1 MVGQIRAATILALA
15 ALLGG
20 CAGMIDLPKKRTL
33 EQEAIN
39 VAVTLCKKFG
49 HQPET
54 KEFIACAESRFD
66 EYINH
71 RR

>member
-1 MVGQIRAATILALA
+1 MIKAITTLAMAATIS
-15 ALLGG
+15 G
-20 CAGMIDLPKKRTL
+20 CSGMIDLPKKRTL

-39 VAVTLCKKFG
+39 VAVQLCKKFG

-54 KEFIACAESRFD
+54 KEFVECAENHFD

>member
-1 MVGQIRAATILALA
+1 MKKALTIIALA
-15 ALLGG
+15 ATLSG
-20 CAGMIDLPKKRTL
+20 CVDMVQMPKKRTL

-39 VAVTLCKKFG
+39 VAVHLCKKFG

-54 KEFIACAESRFD
+54 KEFVECAESRFD
-66 EYINH
+66 EYVNH